1 MKPLNEYR
9 PVPKPTKETRPT
21 TKQVETFVKNKAT
34 AIKKRST
41 KRAKQEREYARL
53 AKEFLASK
61 LYCEA
66 KLEGCRVVANQ
77 CHHIEGRQGALLT
90 DPNNL
95 LAICDP
101 CHAWITEHSAE
112 AIKMGLS
119 ISRLHN
125 THL

>member
-1 MKPLNEYR
+1 MKALNEYR
-9 PVPKPTKETRPT
+9 PVPKPEPKSKVQKTHI
-21 TKQVETFVKNKAT
+21 A
-34 AIKKRST
+34 KRST

-53 AKEFLASK
+53 AKEFLADK

-66 KLEGCRVVANQ
+66 KLEGCLIVASE
-77 CHHIEGRQGALLT
+77 CHHLEGRQGALLT
-90 DPNNL
+90 DKNNFM
-95 LAICDP
+95 AICRP

-125 THL
+125 TQQ